1 MKSRNIFAAI
11 TAVIILLALFIQN
24 YNVNDF
30 APDYDKN
37 DKTDAYANIL
47 KSLRERD
54 KGIDYY
60 TVDGITA
67 DSYPEYYAGAYAS
80 GRRIVVLLAD
90 GYNGGSLME
99 IIRAE
104 IAKAELREFAGTDAL
119 IFKEGTRSLRQLI
132 CTKKKMYEF
141 MESKADKP
149 YMIYTSGID
158 IMKGVVEIGIYPL
171 DEGVEEWF
179 RNTID
184 DVDHITFREIPPGA
198 IQPT

>member
-1 MKSRNIFAAI
+1 
-11 TAVIILLALFIQN
+11 
-24 YNVNDF
+24 NVNDF

-60 TVDGITA
+60 TMDGITA
-67 DSYPEYYAGAYAS
+67 DGYPEYYAGAYAS
-80 GRRIVVLLAD
+80 GRRIVILLAD

-104 IAKAELREFAGTDAL
+104 IAKAELRELAGTDAL
-119 IFKEGTRSLRQLI
+119 IFKEGTRNVRQLLQI
-132 CTKKKMYEF
+132 QKKIYEF
-141 MESKADKP
+141 MGSKADEP
-149 YMIYTSGID
+149 YMIYTSGSD